1 LEQLAG
7 PPAPGSVY
15 TRVMKEVTLTADEA
29 LIEEARVAAK
39 YGNKTLDQ
47 AFQEWL
53 LEFTRRVNRAKEYDA
68 LTEQLKGRFSV
79 DRHYTRDEM
88 NER

>member
-1 LEQLAG
+1 
-7 PPAPGSVY
+7 
-15 TRVMKEVTLTADEA
+15 MKQITLSADEA
-29 LIEEARVAAK
+29 LIEEARIAAR
-39 YGNKTLDQ
+39 YGNTTLDQ

-53 LEFTRRVNRAKEYDA
+53 VEYTRGMNRAREYDA
-68 LTEQLKGRFSV
+68 LMEQLKGRFSV

>member
-1 LEQLAG
+1 
-7 PPAPGSVY
+7 
-15 TRVMKEVTLTADEA
+15 MKEITLTADEA

-39 YGNKTLDQ
+39 YGNTTLDQ

-53 LEFTRRVNRAKEYDA
+53 VEYTRRMNRAKGYDA
-68 LTEQLKGRFSV
+68 LMEQLKGRFTV

>member
-1 LEQLAG
+1 
-7 PPAPGSVY
+7 
-15 TRVMKEVTLTADEA
+15 MKEITLTADEA
-29 LIEEARVAAK
+29 LIEEARLVAK
-39 YGNKTLDQ
+39 HRNETLDH

-53 LEFTRRVNRAKEYDA
+53 VEYTRRVNRAKKYDA
-68 LTEQLKGRFSV
+68 LMNELKDRFSI

>member
-1 LEQLAG
+1 
-7 PPAPGSVY
+7 VY
-15 TRVMKEVTLTADEA
+15 TRGMKEITLTADEA
-29 LIEEARVAAK
+29 LIEEARLAAR
-39 YGNKTLDQ
+39 YGNKTLDE

-53 LEFTRRVNRAKEYDA
+53 VEYTRKTNRVKEYDA
-68 LTEQLKGRFSV
+68 LMGQLKERFSI